1 MNADQRIYLSSIL
14 ITFVVLIAVAWWWM
28 PQKWSACQKLYD
40 NKPAQVFCL
49 LSR

>member
-1 MNADQRIYLSSIL
+1 MNADQRIYLSAIL
-14 ITFVVLIAVAWWWM
+14 ITLAAMIAVAWWWM

-49 LSR
+49 LSN